1 MSYCKSYANGKP
13 IDYYAMAERQIA
25 KRVKEALEA
34 RDAAFAERHAETPL
48 PQLAQYLKRCAETLK
63 HSPSPNEVDGGAF
76 IEERFGSWEAAMR
89 LAKLSPP
96 KSMRKLSDT
105 ARYKGEKARQ
115 EPLYREERKKKKQL
129 KRERADQRKHEMAVK
144 KRAEKAAQAEWEAKK
159 KAEAEAK
166 AAALEASLAENTA
179 DAEASENES
188 VMTPIQEIICAEAA
202 AEVLCAADAMN
213 NDACPAAEPAAAC
226 AETSPSQAE
235 TV

>member
-1 MSYCKSYANGKP
+1 MSSRSGAP
-13 IDYYAMAERQIA
+13 IDFQVWAQNQIA
-25 KRVKEALEA
+25 KRAEAALKE

-48 PQLAQYLKRCAETLK
+48 PQLARYLKRCAETLK
-63 HSPSPNEVDGGAF
+63 HSPSPAEVDGGDF
-76 IEERFGSWEAAMR
+76 IETRFGSWEAAMR

-96 KSMRKLSDT
+96 KSMRKLKDT

-115 EPLYREERKKKKQL
+115 EPLFREERKKKKQL

-144 KRAEKAAQAEWEAKK
+144 KRAEKAAQAEREAKK

-166 AAALEASLAENTA
+166 AAALEAAPTENAIDTGVSVI
-179 DAEASENES
+179 EP
-188 VMTPIQEIICAEAA
+188 VMTPIQEIVCTEGV
-202 AEVLCAADAMN
+202 AEVLCAADVMDT
-213 NDACPAAEPAAAC
+213 DACSAAEPAAVC